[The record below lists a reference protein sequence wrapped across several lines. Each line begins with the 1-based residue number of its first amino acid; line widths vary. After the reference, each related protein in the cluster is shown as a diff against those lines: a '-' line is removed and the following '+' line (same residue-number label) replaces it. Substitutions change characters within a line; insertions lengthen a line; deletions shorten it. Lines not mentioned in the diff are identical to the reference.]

1 MKFTPVVTI
10 GIGSGVNL
18 PFYRTAVRQ
27 IIGIEPS
34 PKLLEMTAQS
44 AKRISMTPELI
55 EGTAEA
61 LPLDDRSAAHSPGGY
76 HRVDIPDIEKAVR
89 EMHRVLKPNGC
100 LLFVEHGLAPE
111 PRVRWW
117 QDHFTPL
124 WKRCSGGCHLNR
136 PIADIIQSAGFH
148 IEHLDTAYM
157 GGPKPMTF
165 MYEGTARP
173 QRRMLARMSF
183 NELARV

>member
-1 MKFTPVVTI
+1 MGFYGNHIVPRLIDLAMRNDRLTPYRRRVLSAASGRVLEI

-61 LPLDDRSAAHSPGGY
+61 LPLDDRS
-76 HRVDIPDIEKAVR
+76 VDTVVTTWTMCSIPDIEKAVG
-89 EMHRVLKPNGC
+89 EMHRVLK
-100 LLFVEHGLAPE
+100 HTGL
-111 PRVRWW
+111 PRSRVYGGGKIS
-117 QDHFTPL
+117 PL
-124 WKRCSGGCHLNR
+124 CGSAV
-136 PIADIIQSAGFH
+136 PADANSARQQG
-148 IEHLDTAYM
+148 M
-157 GGPKPMTF
+157 GRK
-165 MYEGTARP
+165 
-173 QRRMLARMSF
+173 
-183 NELARV
+183 